1 MNGIYNGLV
10 VGLGLVTVAVAV
22 LAPSGAS
29 QAMKSETVV
38 VRLLAS
44 VSAAREG
51 RTPKV
56 QIQLT
61 EPMRLSRV
69 VKSDAAWRAQLTPEQ
84 YRITRAHGTER
95 AFCGVFHDNHRQGI
109 YACIGCGLPLFH
121 SAAKFDS
128 GTGWPSF
135 FQPLATENIGET
147 RDTSYGMV
155 RTEVHCVRC
164 ESHLG
169 HVFPDGPAPTRLR
182 YCINSDSLEF
192 HERPLAMGVPG
203 KVIFGV
209 GDDAGGESVFRK
221 IQGVLNVRAGYSG
234 GETAKPAS
242 GDVRLDRRGR
252 VELIEVE
259 FDPAVISFGALL
271 DHFWASHDPF
281 AGSRTGADP
290 GDRQRSAIYFFT
302 PEQEAEARVSAA
314 RWQTRNGDRLVATEI
329 DLATVVRPAEASG
342 RSD

>member
-1 MNGIYNGLV
+1 MNGIYGGLV

-128 GTGWPSF
+128 
-135 FQPLATENIGET
+135 EIG
-147 RDTSYGMV
+147 RASC
-155 RTEVHCVRC
+155 R
-164 ESHLG
+164 
-169 HVFPDGPAPTRLR
+169 
-182 YCINSDSLEF
+182 
-192 HERPLAMGVPG
+192 ERV
-203 KVIFGV
+203 
-209 GDDAGGESVFRK
+209 
-221 IQGVLNVRAGYSG
+221 
-234 GETAKPAS
+234 
-242 GDVRLDRRGR
+242 
-252 VELIEVE
+252 
-259 FDPAVISFGALL
+259 
-271 DHFWASHDPF
+271 
-281 AGSRTGADP
+281 
-290 GDRQRSAIYFFT
+290 
-302 PEQEAEARVSAA
+302 
-314 RWQTRNGDRLVATEI
+314 
-329 DLATVVRPAEASG
+329 
-342 RSD
+342 